1 MPQTIAETG
10 FDKQVQQVTRAALNL
25 LFPPRCAG
33 CNKPGPEFCSKC
45 AQSLT
50 PTGSV
55 ICTICGEPL
64 TRPGLCVHCRT
75 TQRAF
80 RQVRSA
86 FRFEGPLRQAV
97 HALKYEK
104 RRSIAAPL
112 AEYMGRQLAGPERAG
127 MVLCPVPLHPSR
139 QKERGFNQSAE
150 LARHLGAQ
158 WGIECLPE
166 HVFQRIRATQ
176 SQVELDQAGRLAN
189 VQGAFGVSEPSQVQG
204 RGIILVDDVCTTG
217 STLDACAIA
226 LLSAGAAVID
236 GVTLAR
242 QV

>member
-1 MPQTIAETG
+1 MPYSAIAAEV
-10 FDKQVQQVTRAALNL
+10 DKQVQQVAQAALNL

-33 CNKPGPEFCSKC
+33 CRKPGTEFCDEC
-45 AQSLT
+45 AKTLV

-55 ICTICGEPL
+55 VCTSCGEPL
-64 TRPGLCVHCRT
+64 SRPGLCLHCKAGP
-75 TQRAF
+75 RAF
-80 RQVRSA
+80 RHVRSA

-104 RRSIAAPL
+104 RRSVAAPL
-112 AEYMGRQLAGPERAG
+112 AGFMGMQLAGPDRAG
-127 MVLCPVPLHPSR
+127 MLLCAVPLHPGR

-150 LARHLGAQ
+150 LARYLGQQ
-158 WGIECLPE
+158 WGVVCLPD
-166 HVFQRIRATQ
+166 HVLQRIRATER
-176 SQVELDQAGRLAN
+176 QVELDQAARQAN
-189 VQGAFGVSEPSQVQG
+189 VEGAFGVSDSAQVLG

-217 STLDACAIA
+217 ATLDACAQA
-226 LLSAGAAVID
+226 LRSAGASVVD